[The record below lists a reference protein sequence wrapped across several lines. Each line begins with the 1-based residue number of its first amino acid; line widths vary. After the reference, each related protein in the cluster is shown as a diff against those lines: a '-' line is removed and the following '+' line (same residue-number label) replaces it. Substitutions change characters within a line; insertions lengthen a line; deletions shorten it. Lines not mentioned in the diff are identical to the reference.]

1 MDGPDFPSHRIERRY
16 TRIAVNTRQRGIAAL
31 SRLRTWT
38 RLPTGATTGEWRR
51 ATAITPAA
59 PPGPTAA
66 RASAHAPLP
75 AATPKRRNPPSSER
89 PLPTRTTTPQFPAAC
104 EPSSATRL
112 ASRHRPPA
120 RARARGG
127 LDQKPEG
134 RPGHGVP
141 RRAGIGRG
149 S

>member
-16 TRIAVNTRQRGIAAL
+16 TRIAVNTRPRGIAAL

-66 RASAHAPLP
+66 
-75 AATPKRRNPPSSER
+75 
-89 PLPTRTTTPQFPAAC
+89 AAC
-104 EPSSATRL
+104 RYPETPESAVE
-112 ASRHRPPA
+112 
-120 RARARGG
+120 RATAA
-127 LDQKPEG
+127 
-134 RPGHGVP
+134 H
-141 RRAGIGRG
+141 
-149 S
+149 